1 MTIENEEFD
10 VLQDNGSIH
19 FNFSST
25 MDNIDHVIIG
35 AIDYL
40 YSKMDGIK
48 EHAFAINLVLREG
61 LTNAIRH
68 GNANNP
74 EKLVK
79 LSLDI
84 EGNRLIKVAIE
95 DQGDGFDWQSRQKTE
110 LPEDEEHGRGMFI
123 IDSYFSRYSYNDK
136 GNILY
141 LEKEIT
147 T

>member
-1 MTIENEEFD
+1 MTLENEEFD

-25 MDNIDHVIIG
+25 MENIDHVIIG

-68 GNANNP
+68 GNGNNP

-84 EGNRLIKVAIE
+84 EENRLIKVAIE
-95 DQGDGFDWQSRQKTE
+95 DQGDGFDWKSQLKAK

-123 IDSYFSRYSYNDK
+123 IDSYFNGYSYNDK

-141 LEKEIT
+141 LKKEIST
-147 T
+147 